1 MTNLLPND
9 ARIDAMRDWL
19 NHSLDSDD
27 FQLSVASSD
36 ASFRRYFRLLFNQRS
51 YIVMDAPPEH
61 EETEPFITIAE
72 FMLSHGVPVPVI
84 HAKNQQEGFLLL
96 SDLGTT
102 AYLDKLNNQT
112 ADALYKQAIDA
123 LLTMQLAQLNT
134 INLPDYDPAKLIMEM
149 QLFDD
154 WFLQK
159 HLGLE
164 PPACLPALF
173 ELLVDNAVQQPQCLV
188 HRDYHSRN
196 LMLDDNN
203 QLGVIDFQDAVNGPV
218 SYDLVSL
225 LRDCYIKWPDADL
238 QRWLDYYFEQAC
250 DKGILNN
257 VSRAQ
262 FQRWF
267 DLMGLQRHIKVLG
280 IFCRLNYRDDKSNY
294 MNDLP
299 MTLNYVRE
307 VSSRY
312 PECQDFAQFLS
323 QQAKIAAIQ

>member
-9 ARIDAMRDWL
+9 ARINAMKDWL
-19 NHSLDSDD
+19 KHSLDTDD
-27 FQLSVASSD
+27 FQLNVASSD
-36 ASFRRYFRLLFNQRS
+36 ASFRRYFRLLFKQQS

-61 EETEPFITIAE
+61 EETGPFITIAE
-72 FMLSHGVPVPVI
+72 FMLSHDVPVPVI
-84 HAKNQQEGFLLL
+84 HAKNQQQGFLLL

-134 INLPDYDPAKLIMEM
+134 ISLPDYDPAKLIMEM

-159 HLGLE
+159 HLGLKA
-164 PPACLPALF
+164 PASLPALF

-225 LRDCYIKWPDADL
+225 LRDCYIKWPDADI
-238 QRWLDYYFEQAC
+238 QRWLDYYYEQAC
-250 DKGILNN
+250 DKGILND
-257 VSRAQ
+257 VARAQ

-280 IFCRLNYRDDKSNY
+280 IFCRLNYRDNKVNY
-294 MNDLP
+294 MNYLP

-312 PECQDFAQFLS
+312 PECQEFAQFLS